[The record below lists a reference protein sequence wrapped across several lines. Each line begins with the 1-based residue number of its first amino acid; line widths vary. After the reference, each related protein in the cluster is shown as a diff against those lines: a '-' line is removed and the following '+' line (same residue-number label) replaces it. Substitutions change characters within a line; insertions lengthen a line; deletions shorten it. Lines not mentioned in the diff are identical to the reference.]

1 MARTYSNKKRYV
13 AKRKYA
19 PKRRTASYGAQ
30 AISLIKGYALA
41 KLKQK
46 LGLNT
51 ETKYVDNSGVVT
63 CTGTL
68 VLKIQPPVIAQGSAV
83 DERSGAGVRITK
95 VEQRLNIL
103 ADAAATNGC
112 NVRVITVRHLHAG
125 NPNVADILQQPS
137 DITSPLHNNLKANH
151 IELISDRVYPVS
163 YPGAGNPAVYVNNVY
178 QRANWQLEWTDA
190 DTTGAVANMINGGIS
205 THMMIDNV
213 TTSPDIT
220 YTQRYWY
227 VDN

>member
-1 MARTYSNKKRYV
+1 MARRYASKKRYV
-13 AKRKYA
+13 PKRKYA
-19 PKRRTASYGAQ
+19 PKRSVSYGAQ
-30 AISLIKGYALA
+30 AINMIKGYALA

-51 ETKYVDNSGVVT
+51 EQKYVDNSGVVT

-68 VLKIQPPVIAQGSAV
+68 ALKIQPPVIVQGSAV
-83 DERSGAGVRITK
+83 DERNGAGVRITK
-95 VEQRLNIL
+95 VEQRLSIL

-112 NVRVITVRHLHAG
+112 NLRVITVRHLHGG
-125 NPNVADILQQPS
+125 NPSVADILQQPS
-137 DITSPLHNNLKANH
+137 DITSQLHNNLKANH

-163 YPGAGNPAVYVNNVY
+163 TALAGNPATYVNNTY
-178 QRANWQLEWTDA
+178 SRANWQLEWTDA
-190 DTTGAVANMINGGIS
+190 DTTGAVANIINGGIS
-205 THMMIDNV
+205 TLMMIDNV